1 MKDNT
6 IIERFQDKYPTK
18 KDKETALRK
27 MTNEEINELIEA
39 SSNIHGKIFYASF
52 KK

>member
-1 MKDNT
+1 MKNTT
-6 IIERFQDKYPTK
+6 IIEKFQDKYPTK
-18 KDKETALRK
+18 EAKEAALRK

>member
-18 KDKETALRK
+18 EAKEAALRK
-27 MTNEEINELIEA
+27 MTNEEITELIEA
-39 SSNIHGKIFYASF
+39 SSNIHGKIFFASF